1 MMVDQTKNPHR
12 SSKNYSDQRQDQSLG
27 KCYNFPN
34 PLSELL
40 FPPFLL
46 ESPSLSYLDTTL

>member
-1 MMVDQTKNPHR
+1 MVDQTKNPHR